1 MIKYL
6 INAIEILVTLIINFK
21 LKNENL
27 LQDLS

>member
-6 INAIEILVTLIINFK
+6 INAIEILVTLIINFES
-21 LKNENL
+21 KNESL